1 MGGKSAKAP
10 DYAPLAAASK
20 EAAETMAGLGREQ
33 LAFAKQQYTELQPT
47 IQQIAESQI
56 AAQNEQMA
64 QARDY
69 YDYQKEVFRP
79 VERGLVQQ
87 AMDFNTADYRNALAS
102 QAAAD
107 AARAFSATQS
117 ATQRAQ
123 AARGVN
129 PNSGAAQAMATQTN
143 LGLAANRAATMTGTR
158 RQAEQI
164 GFARQMDVTG
174 LGRGLSGASLGAY
187 SGATGAG
194 TAASGNLM
202 APGNQYMAGMVQAG
216 NTMGQGFQIGNQGL
230 SNILNTQAGVYN
242 NAMNAKGEMWGAVLG
257 AGARLGAAAIPLSDR
272 RVKKNIVQVGINNQT
287 GLPVYEFEYTFLPGR
302 RFKGVMADDVERRYP
317 DAVVDTPSG
326 IKAVNYSML
335 GMEMVEV

>member
-1 MGGKSAKAP
+1 MGGKSAPAP

-33 LAFAKQQYTELQPT
+33 LAFSRQQYEDLAPLAR
-47 IQQIAESQI
+47 QIAEGQM
-56 AAQNEQMA
+56 AAQDEQMA

-69 YDYQKEVFRP
+69 YDYQREVFRP

-87 AMDFNTADYRNALAS
+87 AMDFNTADYRNQLAS

-107 AARAFSATQS
+107 AARAFSATQA

-158 RQAEQI
+158 RQAEQL

-194 TAASGNLM
+194 TAATGNLM
-202 APGNQYMAGMVQAG
+202 APGNQYTAGMSQAS
-216 NTMGQGFQIGNQGL
+216 NTFGQGFQIQNQGL
-230 SNILNTQAGVYN
+230 SNILGTQANVYN
-242 NAMNAKGEMWGAVLG
+242 NAMNSRGEMFGTLLG
-257 AGARLGAAAIPLSDR
+257 AGAKLGSAAIFASDR
-272 RVKKNIVQVGINNQT
+272 RVKKNIVQVGVNNQI

-302 RFKGVMADDVERRYP
+302 RFRGFMADEVERRYP
-317 DAVVDTPSG
+317 DAVVETQTG

-335 GMEMVEV
+335 GMEMAEV